1 MLLEE
6 GVCYDQ
12 KNGGEQ
18 NLLGKPGVLVLL
30 GFGPCRG
37 GWLLHSAE
45 ADSSYQMA
53 LSVHCL
59 SGLQAPALLAFQYQ
73 EWPWHPASAPGTAQ
87 SHWFPSAL
95 PVSLS

>member
-18 NLLGKPGVLVLL
+18 TLLGKLGVLLLL
-30 GFGPCRG
+30 GFGPCRA
-37 GWLLHSAE
+37 GWLPHSAE
-45 ADSSYQMA
+45 ADSSYQVA
-53 LSVHCL
+53 LSVR
-59 SGLQAPALLAFQYQ
+59 LQAPALLAFQSQ
-73 EWPWHPASAPGTAQ
+73 EWPWHPALAPGTAQ

-95 PVSLS
+95 PMSLS